1 MCTAFEFIPFPSL
14 TTRVFTFGTP
24 WRASPSIL
32 IPGGTCKDTD
42 NPFFRYTTA
51 EWPISRLVD
60 LTTDARLV
68 EKLPHAVLYE
78 EGETAARIIGKDP
91 LGAALVSNTPNNGV
105 GGKRRTWATF
115 HQGQGKTG
123 ACGGVQAKAGS
134 RGRIGLGNRLGRRL
148 DREGTGGEAEEPW
161 AAGAYVIMR
170 GSVCLHVLER

>member
-1 MCTAFEFIPFPSL
+1 MI
-14 TTRVFTFGTP
+14 FGG
-24 WRASPSIL
+24 I
-32 IPGGTCKDTD
+32 CKDTD

-91 LGAALVSNTPNNGV
+91 LGAALVGNTPNNGV
-105 GGKRRTWATF
+105 GIKRQTGATI

-123 ACGGVQAKAGS
+123 VRGCVQAKAGS
-134 RGRIGLGNRLGRRL
+134 RGGFGLANRLGRRL
-148 DREGTGGEAEEPW
+148 GREGTGEEDEEPW
-161 AAGAYVIMR
+161 TAGAYVIMR